1 MPIYCITEKVQSPKI
16 GVVGAKGGGIL
27 GENNKNSIVC
37 DIFVTDY
44 RQNHISVDTQ
54 LYWIYSLILN
64 TYDTF

>member
-1 MPIYCITEKVQSPKI
+1 M
-16 GVVGAKGGGIL
+16 VGAKGGGGL
-27 GENNKNSIVC
+27 GENNKNIIVR
-37 DIFVTDY
+37 DIFLTEY